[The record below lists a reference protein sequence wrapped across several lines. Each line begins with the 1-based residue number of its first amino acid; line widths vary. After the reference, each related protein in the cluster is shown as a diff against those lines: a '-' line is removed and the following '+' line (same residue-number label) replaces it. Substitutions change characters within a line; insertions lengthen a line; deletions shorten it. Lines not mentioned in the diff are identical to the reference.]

1 MASADPGLAQIAAP
15 AVDPNKGM
23 VQDTKDGLVE
33 EDHPNLLYQQA
44 EAVGGTDNTILHFA
58 GEDRTINSIV
68 LLCNGISFAIQ
79 IVIFL
84 ILGSYADFGTFRPN
98 ILIVLSLI
106 AWGIGFGWLGIHH
119 ESQWQTGLG
128 LYIIGLIAYQLCLT
142 YWTAAFPG
150 LARNTRVMREKA
162 QEFEEG
168 TVTRDE
174 YDHVDSMKRNELS
187 NTAFYIQSLGEI
199 VILAVIVGIM
209 FALHV
214 NASTANNNW
223 GLSVLIAFASGV
235 WLLLAI
241 PWFVLEKRRPGQDP
255 GMNIVIAGFWQLWR
269 ALTQI
274 WQLKQSLFYLI
285 GYFLLGDSLNTTV
298 TVIGTLQNEIVAYNT
313 LQLTYLLIVGIAAQA
328 LGIWAFWTIQKR
340 WQLPTKTMF
349 NAVAVGIIV
358 LDGWGMIGIWTQR
371 FGFHHSW
378 EVWVYQAFY
387 GLFVCPWYSYSQTMI
402 SEVTPRGKEFLFFS
416 LFSIIGKTSSFIGPL
431 VSSAIIDD
439 TGNNSSPFYFL
450 FALSLVSFLFLLFFV
465 DVKKSRVEQQEY
477 LEREK
482 REKRGL
488 GRDHEATFGE
498 SLWHTA
504 EQAKFDLASA
514 SDAAEQARNT
524 VRTLDTAVKQSAAAH
539 RKLLQTE
546 IKPQKADE
554 RHSDI
559 HDAGVA
565 PATKQLMVM
574 ATFTRLRAAR
584 KEATLEMAR
593 ANRAKLAAC
602 NEALRASEEYRMY
615 VSSLRRSDR

>member
-1 MASADPGLAQIAAP
+1 MASAAPGLAQVAAS
-15 AVDPNKGM
+15 AEDPSKGM
-23 VQDTKDGLVE
+23 VEDGKDGLVE
-33 EDHPNLLYQQA
+33 QDHPVAPDQYDERFETSRWEIWAYYSYYIGNNGLTLFNFAPTAAQNLLAQQA
-44 EAVGGTDNTILHFA
+44 EAIGGPDNTILYFA
-58 GEDRTINSIV
+58 GADRTINSIV
-68 LLCNGISFAIQ
+68 LLSNGISFAIQ

-84 ILGSYADFGTFRPN
+84 DLGSYADFGTFRPN
-98 ILIVLSLI
+98 ILIVLSLV
-106 AWGIGFGWLGIHH
+106 AFGIGFGWLGVHD

-150 LARNTRVMREKA
+150 LARNTRIMRDKA
-162 QEFEEG
+162 REFEAG
-168 TVTRDE
+168 AITRDE

-187 NTAFYIQSLGEI
+187 NVAFYIQSLGEI
-199 VILAVIVGIM
+199 VILAVIVGVM
-209 FALHV
+209 FALNV
-214 NASTANNNW
+214 NASVANNNW

-235 WLLLAI
+235 WLLLAL
-241 PWFVLEKRRPGQDP
+241 PWFILEKRRPGQDP
-255 GMNIVIAGFWQLWR
+255 GMNIVLAGFWQLWR

-371 FGFHHSW
+371 FGFHNSW

-450 FALSLVSFLFLLFFV
+450 FALSLVSFLWLLFFV
-465 DVKKSRVEQQEY
+465 DVKKSRAEQVEF

-482 REKRGL
+482 MRVGEKGRG
-488 GRDHEATFGE
+488 
-498 SLWHTA
+498 
-504 EQAKFDLASA
+504 
-514 SDAAEQARNT
+514 
-524 VRTLDTAVKQSAAAH
+524 V
-539 RKLLQTE
+539 
-546 IKPQKADE
+546 
-554 RHSDI
+554 
-559 HDAGVA
+559 
-565 PATKQLMVM
+565 
-574 ATFTRLRAAR
+574 
-584 KEATLEMAR
+584 
-593 ANRAKLAAC
+593 
-602 NEALRASEEYRMY
+602 
-615 VSSLRRSDR
+615 